1 MTQTHMRMHA
11 AVLRQP
17 GCAGADLSCVPREP
31 GSERPFACAQSSW
44 ARVPGNQTPCMRTR
58 ACKAGGIWIP
68 NVPHTDPLSY
78 QTLSYEELKTVI
90 KAEQYG
96 TMIFII
102 LFFLSKIIFCT
113 SVLSL
118 PFSNYILPPS
128 TCKLHLNNLANLLR
142 YIS

>member
-1 MTQTHMRMHA
+1 M
-11 AVLRQP
+11 L
-17 GCAGADLSCVPREP
+17 LSCASQAAQERTSAACL
-31 GSERPFACAQSSW
+31 GSQAPSVLLH
-44 ARVPGNQTPCMRTR
+44 ARNQAELEFQETKHPVCVRGHAR
-58 ACKAGGIWIP
+58 LAASGIP
-68 NVPHTDPLSY
+68 NMPHTDPLSY